1 MSKPT
6 IYIAA
11 GHGGNDLGAVS
22 GKYIEKALT
31 LKTALACQNYLR
43 NYECETVM
51 ARTTDKSCTVAHK
64 MKEVEQKRP
73 SLVLEIHYNAGV
85 TILVY
90 VNDNP
95 ITLEAILFGA
105 ASGVMF
111 AAVLLWFSC
120 YNAVMTS
127 DKFLYLF
134 GRIIP
139 ALSLIFSMALRFVP
153 RFAAQLKIISNAQK
167 CVGRDISQG
176 NLLTRA
182 KNGLKILSILITWA
196 LENAVDT
203 ADSMRCRGYGLPGR
217 TAFSNFR
224 LDSRDKASLGLLGGL
239 TALLLVGLALGETT
253 AVYFPAVRIPP
264 VTPLSFVFY
273 AAYAALLS
281 FPLVVNGWED
291 IKWARLTSKI

>member
-1 MSKPT
+1 MFCMHPVFLGISL
-6 IYIAA
+6 AA
-11 GHGGNDLGAVS
+11 ALAYALRLGGR
-22 GKYIEKALT
+22 
-31 LKTALACQNYLR
+31 KTARLFFLGVLPLLLLVAILDPLR
-43 NYECETVM
+43 N
-51 ARTTDKSCTVAHK
+51 H
-64 MKEVEQKRP
+64 
-73 SLVLEIHYNAGV
+73 AGV

-134 GRIIP
+134 GRVIP